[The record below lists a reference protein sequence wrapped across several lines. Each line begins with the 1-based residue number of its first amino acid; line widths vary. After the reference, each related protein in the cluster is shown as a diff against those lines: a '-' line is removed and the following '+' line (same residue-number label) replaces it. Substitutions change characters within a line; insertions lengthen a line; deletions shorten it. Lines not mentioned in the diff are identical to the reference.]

1 MKFLIILALC
11 ASSFAATPIT
21 VTGISQS
28 GNAGGL
34 KGNSFT
40 RFRLR
45 NFAGFVPRVVGTGI
59 IVQTQFDVRPSDSLG
74 NFTTPIYS
82 NDDIVPNTCDP
93 GGVTACTWW
102 TVEYW
107 NDGKISFSG
116 NYCIPNTAP
125 TYDLTMATPCQTPP
139 MPAAPAQPFGTVT
152 SVGFTGDGV
161 VYNSVVPGSPIT
173 TFGTFVPTLHT
184 HAANTIF
191 AGPTTGGVATPT
203 FRALVLAD
211 IPNLFPLLA
220 PDGTVGAPSY
230 SWANEPGSGWYRNGT
245 NTFDFARGGLN
256 AVSFL
261 DDVISVDN
269 GGGFCISNTTDAE
282 DCSRVLAFSIADNT
296 FEMFNNASADIYANL
311 RLHKITLINN
321 STNPGIDWTSLPL
334 YMLQAAEVV
343 TPISPAPTFQKSYFK
358 AGKGWCSV
366 NSAGVESCS
375 VKTGTSPIVVT
386 GDVIS
391 CPTCT
396 TTQTIKILSGVGP
409 YTCSGD
415 QNVCAFTL
423 TWPSAWPDTNYT
435 AVCDPVGP
443 TNTTGSQSI
452 NNGGH
457 GNLTTTTIDVY
468 MTVNGS
474 SSQSYS
480 SWTCH
485 GIHN

>member
-1 MKFLIILALC
+1 MKKFLILLALC
-11 ASSFAATPIT
+11 ATSFAATPIT
-21 VTGISQS
+21 VTGVSQS
-28 GNAGGL
+28 GNTGGL

-45 NFAGFVPRVVGTGI
+45 NFAGFVPRVVGTSI

-139 MPAAPAQPFGTVT
+139 LPAAPAQPFGTVT

-173 TFGTFVPTLHT
+173 TFGTFAPTLHT
-184 HAANTIF
+184 HTANTIF
-191 AGPTTGGVATPT
+191 AGPTSGGAGIPT
-203 FRALVLAD
+203 FRTLVSAD
-211 IPNLFPLLA
+211 VSGLYSGTSPIDVTGTVISCSACGTSFPLLA
-220 PDGTVGAPSY
+220 PDGTAAAPSY
-230 SWANEPGSGWYRNGT
+230 SWSSASNTGWHFISPFTLTLSRNGV
-245 NTFDFARGGLN
+245 DQMSLN
-256 AVSFL
+256 G
-261 DDVISVDN
+261 DVH
-269 GGGFCISNTTDAE
+269 
-282 DCSRVLAFSIADNT
+282 LAFGNQYCFSTMPSGACEEGWIRTNANVMGLQPSSAELRVGYISQQVGHLDQFDLT
-296 FEMFNNASADIYANL
+296 PTYSFMAHEVAGTPTAPLSTGFELA
-311 RLHKITLINN
+311 
-321 STNPGIDWTSLPL
+321 
-334 YMLQAAEVV
+334 
-343 TPISPAPTFQKSYFK
+343 YFK
-358 AGKGWCSV
+358 AGKGLCSEDT
-366 NSAGVESCS
+366 AAVEY
-375 VKTGTSPIVVT
+375 
-386 GDVIS
+386 
-391 CPTCT
+391 CPA
-396 TTQTIKILSGVGP
+396 TIKVLSSAGP

-443 TNTTGSQSI
+443 TNVSGSQSI

-474 SSQSYS
+474 SSQSYA